1 MSPQQA
7 ADAYRMY
14 MNPFAGRAY
23 LGAPAV
29 TNGPS
34 GLPWLKQFFSLC
46 TGCHIDFIPIHWYD
60 KATNVPY
67 FKSYIEEAKAAA
79 GSLNLW
85 ITEVCSGRL
94 RRDSAD
100 RYSSRVQVLRL
111 SKKLFCVLYCHGLI
125 RRGMSLTTRGTGVIR
140 RVHWLMRLPIRR
152 TWERCTHTLHSKS
165 GVEIRD
171 EIDACVFAGNPQNDG
186 FQLLRHGDAQEQTT
200 RV

>member
-85 ITEVCSGRL
+85 ITEFEGSGTEAEQEAFL
-94 RRDSAD
+94 RAILPWLDTQ
-100 RYSSRVQVLRL
+100 RYVSHYSWYWCDP
-111 SKKLFCVLYCHGLI
+111 K
-125 RRGMSLTTRGTGVIR
+125 GTLV
-140 RVHWLMRLPIRR
+140 
-152 TWERCTHTLHSKS
+152 
-165 GVEIRD
+165 
-171 EIDACVFAGNPQNDG
+171 DAASNPTNLG
-186 FQLLRHGDAQEQTT
+186 KVYAYTAF
-200 RV
+200 